1 MEMPKRKPIR
11 LNGYDYSQNGAYFV
25 TVCTKDRKPV
35 LSCIVGDGFPVP
47 QLTKKGKILQ
57 AFIEKI
63 PDKYPN
69 VQIDHS
75 VIMPNHVHLIVHIQ
89 NHDGQSGTGNPS
101 PTVGT
106 VMGWWKYQTTK
117 AIREIDPCD
126 DEKLWQRSYYDH
138 VIRGEDD
145 YRAIWQYI
153 DENPVKWH
161 LDELYIR

>member
-1 MEMPKRKPIR
+1 M
-11 LNGYDYSQNGAYFV
+11 
-25 TVCTKDRKPV
+25 
-35 LSCIVGDGFPVP
+35 
-47 QLTKKGKILQ
+47 Q

-117 AIREIDPCD
+117 TVREHGIPIG
-126 DEKLWQRSYYDH
+126 EKLWQRSYYDH
-138 VIRGEDD
+138 VIRNEDD
-145 YRAIWQYI
+145 YRLIWQY
-153 DENPVKWH
+153 
-161 LDELYIR
+161 